1 MEGWVQGVGFRDFCV
16 KCADRLGVVGYAM
29 NLSDGRV
36 RVVAEGTR
44 DRIEALSRELER
56 GPRLGRVDRA
66 IVSWHPASGEFT
78 GFGVRYA
85 RHGA

>member
-1 MEGWVQGVGFRDFCV
+1 
-16 KCADRLGVVGYAM
+16 M

-44 DRIEALSRELER
+44 DRIDALLRELER
-56 GPRLGRVDRA
+56 GPRLARVDCA
-66 IVSWHPASGEFT
+66 IVSWQPVSGKFT

-85 RHGA
+85 GHGA